1 MPRAPVLDPDG
12 PWSPFEPLGRSA
24 DPEHLGRPPSATVSS
39 DPDLAWWKRMLP
51 LLRPSAG
58 RVAIALTAA
67 FAAQIAGVEIP
78 QVLKRAIDRG
88 LIQRSEP
95 LSTALV
101 LLGILAVVRAL
112 LTFYYRASLYRRAYE
127 LEEDL
132 RTTMYGH
139 LSRMSFGFYDR
150 VQAGQLISRA
160 NSDIRA
166 VQMFLTFAPLIILS
180 FLSFFVAAAQ
190 MLQIHVGLTLVA
202 IATLPLVY
210 FAGVRLRNVLFPMS
224 WIVQARAAEIATI
237 VDENVNGARVVKG
250 FAAESRQVSILA
262 RASQRMRWASVA
274 QVDARARWG
283 PLVEN
288 LPRLGLAA
296 VLLYGGKLAIDGQ
309 ITIGALVAFNAYVVL
324 LQTPFRTLGFLLM
337 LQQRAAAS
345 ATRIYEVLDERPS
358 VVDRN
363 GAIDLVDARGDIE
376 FQDVGFAYP
385 GKEPVL
391 DGFSL
396 HVAPGETVAI
406 VGRTGSGKST
416 VARLLMRFY
425 DVDRGAVLIDG
436 HDVRDLTATSLRTQ
450 IGVVLDEPFLFSE
463 SVAANIAYARPDA
476 PRAEVER
483 AAVAAQADPF
493 IREMADGYDTV
504 IGERGYDLSGGQRQR
519 LAIARALLANPKI
532 LVFDDATSAIDVR
545 VEEAIHRALREL
557 LVERTSIVIAHRLS
571 TITLAD
577 RVVLLEG
584 GRIVASGRHDELLAG
599 EPRYREVLAS
609 LQAESTQD
617 EAG

>member
-101 LLGILAVVRAL
+101 MLGILAVVRAL

-363 GAIDLVDARGDIE
+363 GAIDLVDPRGDIE